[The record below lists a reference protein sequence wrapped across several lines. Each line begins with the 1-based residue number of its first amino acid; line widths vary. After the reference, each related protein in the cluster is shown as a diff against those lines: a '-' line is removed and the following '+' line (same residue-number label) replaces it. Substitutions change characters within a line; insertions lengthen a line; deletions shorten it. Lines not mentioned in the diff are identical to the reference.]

1 MLVTNIDETISFFYI
16 SLGANCNFST
26 QPRTYGP
33 IITGYG
39 HRIYFFCPYDAE
51 FADFLMIHND
61 IFQFLI
67 IFIKVGFQIK
77 K

>member
-1 MLVTNIDETISFFYI
+1 MKPYRFLHISRGELQFLNTAPNLRPDHY
-16 SLGANCNFST
+16 GV
-26 QPRTYGP
+26 RTSNLF
-33 IITGYG
+33 
-39 HRIYFFCPYDAE
+39 FFCPYDAE